1 MKIEEKKQIV
11 EDLRDKLSRS
21 KVIIIT
27 DYKGLDVQT
36 INDLR
41 RKLREGDIEYRVV
54 KNTLLERASEG
65 TDASLIR
72 DNFKGPNAVVLSY
85 EDPVAPAKLLTQFA
99 KDHKHLEIK
108 AGVMGDRVLDLT
120 SIKALASLPSREQL
134 LANLLAGLV
143 AVPTS
148 LVSAL
153 SNIPRGFINVLNAI
167 KEKKEAA

>member
-1 MKIEEKKQIV
+1 MNVKEKKQIV
-11 EDLRDKLSRS
+11 DDLREKLSRS
-21 KVIIIT
+21 KVVIIT

-41 RKLREGDIEYRVV
+41 RKLREDDIEYRVV

-72 DNFKGPNAVVLSY
+72 DSFKGPNAIVLSY

-108 AGVMGDRVLDLT
+108 VGVMGDRVLDVA
-120 SIKALASLPSREQL
+120 SIKALAVLPSREQL
-134 LANLLAGLV
+134 LATVLAGMV

-167 KEKKEAA
+167 KEQKEAA